1 MWDERNAED
10 RSLCLPPALIG
21 CDEFPLAI
29 PWRVGLHQ
37 SPPPLH
43 QPGTACSKLGSP
55 VEDFA
60 ANGEL
65 SLNCLSHPRG
75 QAHGDTLSYRT
86 VRMAVRCPSS
96 GELFMILHLI
106 VRLSLPARYLV
117 PISTKAEVSAIPVPG
132 ARAVLHSS
140 FYSPILTGPNH
151 PHPRC
156 SAIFCSYPSNL
167 SNFISFPPYSQTLFK
182 THRS

>member
-75 QAHGDTLSYRT
+75 QAHYPLHCYYWPLRHPLVFHRFPGNASYTVSCSPDFSPGRVGLLQLLYVSLSSCCRYRPARVSRRISQFASVHT
-86 VRMAVRCPSS
+86 AFALRPRARPLGPGFSGSPVRCW
-96 GELFMILHLI
+96 
-106 VRLSLPARYLV
+106 VRKWRRG
-117 PISTKAEVSAIPVPG
+117 T
-132 ARAVLHSS
+132 
-140 FYSPILTGPNH
+140 
-151 PHPRC
+151 
-156 SAIFCSYPSNL
+156 
-167 SNFISFPPYSQTLFK
+167 
-182 THRS
+182 